1 MAAIFFRE
9 LGRKIPHFLVLA
21 TVGLFVLLERS
32 VSREIALFT
41 LLFIL
46 LIFLA
51 LEYLRIE
58 LNVSLPFLSSWVR
71 AKEERTLH
79 GAGYFLMGAVII
91 LAVLDLRIAL
101 AALLMAALG
110 DMAAGIAGKQY
121 GTTLLFKDKTLR
133 GGLAE
138 FITNVVVGLIVLHN
152 IYIIIL
158 MAFTA
163 TVVETFVNDLEDNL
177 YVPLF
182 AGFVGQLLIY
192 LI

>member
-1 MAAIFFRE
+1 M
-9 LGRKIPHFLVLA
+9 
-21 TVGLFVLLERS
+21 
-32 VSREIALFT
+32 
-41 LLFIL
+41 
-46 LIFLA
+46 
-51 LEYLRIE
+51 
-58 LNVSLPFLSSWVR
+58 R

-79 GAGYFLMGAVII
+79 GAGYFLIAAII
-91 LAVLDLRIAL
+91 TLAVLDIRISL
-101 AALLMAALG
+101 AALLMAVVG

-138 FITNVVVGLIVLHN
+138 FVTNVVVGLIVLHN
-152 IYIIIL
+152 IYIIII

-163 TVVETFVNDLEDNL
+163 TIAETFVNDLEDNL

>member
-1 MAAIFFRE
+1 MAGLFFRE
-9 LGRKIPHFLVLA
+9 LGRKIPHFLVLGI
-21 TVGLFVLLERS
+21 VGLYVILERS

-46 LIFLA
+46 LVFLA

-58 LNVSLPFLSSWVR
+58 LNVSLPFLNSWVR

-79 GAGYFLMGAVII
+79 GAGYFLIAAII
-91 LAVLDLRIAL
+91 TLAVLDIRISL
-101 AALLMAALG
+101 AALLMAVVG

-138 FITNVVVGLIVLHN
+138 FVTNVVVGLIVLHN
-152 IYIIIL
+152 IYIIII

-163 TVVETFVNDLEDNL
+163 TIAETFVNDLEDNL